1 MTQWGTTVTK
11 TKSVLAV
18 FEKVVQAGDAGAA
31 ITCSWTNAN
40 ISIVA
45 AWIVSTSDNVAPTFG
60 TTSVTGVC
68 GPNVAACTPGAVTP
82 AQNGDLV
89 FEACA
94 FGNGASPTF
103 DNSPF
108 PQISSNST
116 VTGWLGW
123 SGSSGAAVMSQASQH
138 SGGAVYDVACFAGD
152 LEASGA
158 GSVLVGAGPDTG
170 TVSSVQLIQPTVLA
184 ANVHSSDVHFA
195 GIVETTPAVAETAPP
210 DIVLAELPT
219 YDHGTGRDTF
229 TIDSTLTV
237 GQLFTV
243 TFGNGAV
250 MSAPAACGA
259 SAWASKT
266 TGSFNGV
273 FYKILDSC
281 DLGHSYAFTGASGGV
296 NRGIAVF
303 ASNSGATLSV
313 DSGSTCGSLSTTA
326 TPPTVPAI
334 TTGTNNTTNFT
345 EMFGQA
351 AVVTLVGPSGNVPL
365 WSDNGTAAGASMYT
379 QAASGSSGTQVYS
392 SGSSTQTFL
401 YCHMAIKS
409 NTAAAS
415 PWAHTVSAVTNESS
429 TVQLDVWTGKPLC
442 AGCVETFTWASSES
456 GDAFIVDVGN
466 LNTTTPS
473 DANGSLK
480 NEGMAVDMDAPVV
493 GTANDDLALNFT
505 GYSGCAPSAI
515 ITGTLLPQVVAFGT
529 KLAAHY
535 MPIDV
540 AASSLAIPDNCGGP
554 EVSATLALKAASAP
568 AQTSSSIR
576 LQQQIEEIF
585 SLAPAPSPP
594 ASVGSWFF

>member
-138 SGGAVYDVACFAGD
+138 SGGAIYDVACFAGD

-170 TVSSVQLIQPTVLA
+170 TVSSVKLIQPTVLTN
-184 ANVHSSDVHFA
+184 NVHSSDVHFV

-219 YDHGTGRDTF
+219 YATGAGNQTF
-229 TIDSTLTV
+229 TIDATLTV

-266 TGSFNGV
+266 TDTFTGV

-281 DLGHSYAFTGASGGV
+281 DLGHSYSFTGFSGGV
-296 NRGIAVF
+296 NRGISVY

-313 DSGSTCGSLSTTA
+313 DSGSACGTLSSTA
-326 TPPTVPAI
+326 SPVVPAI
-334 TTGTNNTTNFT
+334 TTGTNNTTNFSIL
-345 EMFGQA
+345 FGQGA
-351 AVVTLVGPSGNVPL
+351 AATLTGPAGNVPL
-365 WSDNGTAAGASMYT
+365 WTNNGSAAGGSMYA
-379 QAASGSSGTQVYS
+379 QASSGSSGTQS
-392 SGSSTQTFL
+392 FTTGGSSQTWN
-401 YCHMAIKS
+401 YCHMAVKS

-415 PWAHTVSAVTNESS
+415 PFTHTVSAVVNESS

-442 AGCVETFTWASSES
+442 ASCVETFVWASSES

-473 DANGSLK
+473 DANGTMK
-480 NEGMAVDMDAPVV
+480 NEGMAVDMDAAVA

-515 ITGTLLPQVVAFGT
+515 LTGTLLPQVVSFGT

-540 AASSLAIPDNCGGP
+540 AASSLVVPDNCGGP
-554 EVSATLALKAASAP
+554 EASATLALQAASAP
-568 AQTSSSIR
+568 AQTSSSMR
-576 LQQQIEEIF
+576 LQQQVEEIF